1 MHGHSQF
8 VQGRTAPARPM
19 FNLER
24 QKIMKHSLL
33 LTTGLIAISLLSS
46 GSSIFAK
53 GNRQGSTGAGFA
65 PSAGHPSGNAPRF
78 YSATAPRFTGRSFIR
93 QNYGKGY
100 STSRSVTGVAAQRRQ
115 TSSRFSERKSAPGNL
130 GVKPAGAPGNWSH
143 NNHSGKSRLDS
154 QTTAKLRDRQGRHD
168 DLGAA
173 RDKNRE
179 HRKHH
184 HDHDWW
190 RHHCDVIVLV
200 GWGYWGWDAGW
211 WYPAWG
217 YDPYYS
223 SYEYDGP
230 IYGYDGLPPDQVIAN
245 VQGALQR
252 LGYYRYA
259 VDGVLG
265 PVTRAALE
273 NYQRDHG
280 LSVSGIIDGE
290 TLAALG
296 FI

>member
-1 MHGHSQF
+1 M
-8 VQGRTAPARPM
+8 
-19 FNLER
+19 
-24 QKIMKHSLL
+24 
-33 LTTGLIAISLLSS
+33 
-46 GSSIFAK
+46 
-53 GNRQGSTGAGFA
+53 
-65 PSAGHPSGNAPRF
+65 
-78 YSATAPRFTGRSFIR
+78 
-93 QNYGKGY
+93 
-100 STSRSVTGVAAQRRQ
+100 
-115 TSSRFSERKSAPGNL
+115 
-130 GVKPAGAPGNWSH
+130 
-143 NNHSGKSRLDS
+143 
-154 QTTAKLRDRQGRHD
+154 
-168 DLGAA
+168 
-173 RDKNRE
+173 
-179 HRKHH
+179 
-184 HDHDWW
+184 
-190 RHHCDVIVLV
+190 V